1 MIIKCPHAHV
11 NLKLI
16 IHLDSLALIMTG
28 DKVFLAVAFS
38 ILTVIVLYEIIYIF
52 FFKDEKKKKIE
63 GDGDLKAAAAVESGT
78 AVVVQP
84 KPLGYSEP
92 STHKY
97 EMCPSPVIALP
108 ETTERTAVPEPQST
122 ATPIHVTPLEPAEVI
137 HTPLPRKNSFPKA
150 PTIVVSSEV

>member
-16 IHLDSLALIMTG
+16 IPTDSLALIMTG

-63 GDGDLKAAAAVESGT
+63 GDGDMKAAAAAV

-108 ETTERTAVPEPQST
+108 ETTERTAVPEPQPQYT
-122 ATPIHVTPLEPAEVI
+122 ATPIHVSPLEPAEVI

>member
-1 MIIKCPHAHV
+1 MIIKCPHAQM

-16 IHLDSLALIMTG
+16 ITLDSLALIMTG
-28 DKVFLAVAFS
+28 DKVFLAVAIS
-38 ILTVIVLYEIIYIF
+38 ILTVIVLYEIIYIL

-63 GDGDLKAAAAVESGT
+63 GDGDLKATAVESGT

-108 ETTERTAVPEPQST
+108 ETTERTSVPEPQST
-122 ATPIHVTPLEPAEVI
+122 ATSIHVTPLEPAEVI
-137 HTPLPRKNSFPKA
+137 HTLLPRKNSFPKA